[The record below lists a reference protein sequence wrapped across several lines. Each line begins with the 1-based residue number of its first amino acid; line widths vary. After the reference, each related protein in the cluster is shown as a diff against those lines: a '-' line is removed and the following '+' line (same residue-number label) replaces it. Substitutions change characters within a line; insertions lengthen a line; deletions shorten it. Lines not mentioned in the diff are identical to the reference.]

1 MTTGRINQVATVGRA
16 SGPSVPASP
25 TPISLSLSLSD
36 SLGPGAEGRAE
47 PLSLGSDPFAFP
59 SPFARGSRGAVPSRG
74 RSRLRARLSGR
85 SPSAERPGVSAP
97 PASSLLSSPRSGL
110 GGGRS
115 SRLIPCRRPLC
126 ERRWDRDPGVFGRR
140 PSPALCLPSRCR
152 RCGARLPPGTGLDP
166 LCGVGLPGAG
176 GDPTVHSGR
185 IPGGRRPLAPPPLAP
200 GRRSV
205 RPTVR
210 SARPARAADPSLRS
224 RGGRVLPSGFPAPPR
239 PPPPSSQGIV
249 SLSRER
255 EVGSRGD
262 GRVSTEIRPSE
273 ATQSPRPPPARPPR
287 RAPGRR
293 SVVEIPTV
301 RIDRLPRPPTLR
313 HTPAA
318 GVQRGYPTPAP
329 AASLRPGKPAV
340 ASRRVRVKSPGTLR
354 RAVAPGA
361 TSGSDGGSPP
371 STGRR
376 VTGSCAARHRVRRR
390 VTELPCSLRGPRPR
404 CRPGGKRLRPDTSS
418 HPTARGYRRRALRR
432 TRGTAPDRL
441 VSPPERA
448 RGPSFPVDRGGPSA
462 GAR

>member
-255 EVGSRGD
+255 WARAETAVCRRRFDRPKRPNPRGRRPLAHLAVLRAG
-262 GRVSTEIRPSE
+262 GRWWRYRPSASTGFLGRRPF
-273 ATQSPRPPPARPPR
+273 ATLPRRACNAGTLRPRPPPPS
-287 RAPGRR
+287 APGN
-293 SVVEIPTV
+293 
-301 RIDRLPRPPTLR
+301 LR
-313 HTPAA
+313 WPAA
-318 GVQRGYPTPAP
+318 GSGLSPRARFVEPSPRA
-329 AASLRPGKPAV
+329 RP
-340 ASRRVRVKSPGTLR
+340 RVRTE
-354 RAVAPGA
+354 GA
-361 TSGSDGGSPP
+361 LLLPVGG
-371 STGRR
+371 
-376 VTGSCAARHRVRRR
+376 
-390 VTELPCSLRGPRPR
+390 
-404 CRPGGKRLRPDTSS
+404 
-418 HPTARGYRRRALRR
+418 
-432 TRGTAPDRL
+432 
-441 VSPPERA
+441 
-448 RGPSFPVDRGGPSA
+448 
-462 GAR
+462 

>member
-1 MTTGRINQVATVGRA
+1 MGPG
-16 SGPSVPASP
+16 SGGLRPPALAG
-25 TPISLSLSLSD
+25 SLSAFAVSPLR
-36 SLGPGAEGRAE
+36 GP
-47 PLSLGSDPFAFP
+47 P
-59 SPFARGSRGAVPSRG
+59 PSRDWT
-74 RSRLRARLSGR
+74 RSAL
-85 SPSAERPGVSAP
+85 
-97 PASSLLSSPRSGL
+97 RSG
-110 GGGRS
+110 
-115 SRLIPCRRPLC
+115 
-126 ERRWDRDPGVFGRR
+126 
-140 PSPALCLPSRCR
+140 
-152 RCGARLPPGTGLDP
+152 
-166 LCGVGLPGAG
+166 
-176 GDPTVHSGR
+176 
-185 IPGGRRPLAPPPLAP
+185 AP
-200 GRRSV
+200 GRRRRSD
-205 RPTVR
+205 RPQR
-210 SARPARAADPSLRS
+210 PDPRRPPPARPASACSGPAVGQTDRAERPACP
-224 RGGRVLPSGFPAPPR
+224 GRRPFATLARRACPAFGVPCSPPPAASVLPGNR
-239 PPPPSSQGIV
+239 L
-249 SLSRER
+249 SLER